1 MYRIRRSALLRDL
14 ELAEFLLAGVAGAVR
29 RSAGG
34 SSLVVGTVLVCF
46 IVGVVERIDKGIG
59 IDLETFHS
67 ACCIEAATGGYRDG
81 RAGEFGESRTRL
93 REDWELAGVVLHD
106 GRVQP

>member
-46 IVGVVERIDKGIG
+46 IVGVVERIDKSIG
-59 IDLETFHS
+59 IDLETS
-67 ACCIEAATGGYRDG
+67 IQPVALKQLREGTGMGG
-81 RAGEFGESRTRL
+81 RANLANLERGSERT
-93 REDWELAGVVLHD
+93 GN
-106 GRVQP
+106 